1 MVSCTLTVNDSLFS
15 LPAPST
21 AVHST
26 VVSPNINVLPEGGM
40 HCALIFL
47 LVSSV
52 ASALKFTIDP
62 WGPEAS
68 AITGSAGKVMVGG
81 TPSANCVC
89 KTCAYETCDDGKAKA
104 KAKAIIINA

>member
-1 MVSCTLTVNDSLFS
+1 MVSCTLTVNDLLFS

-21 AVHST
+21 AVHTT
-26 VVSPNINVLPEGGM
+26 VVSPSLNVLPEGGM

-62 WGPEAS
+62 CGPEAS
-68 AITGSAGKVMVGG
+68 AVTGSAGKVMVGA

-89 KTCAYETCDDGKAKA
+89 ETCANERCDDVKA

>member
-1 MVSCTLTVNDSLFS
+1 MVSCTLTVNESLFS

-26 VVSPNINVLPEGGM
+26 VVSPSLNVLPEGGM

-52 ASALKFTIDP
+52 ASTLKFTIDP
-62 WGPEAS
+62 GGPEAS
-68 AITGSAGKVMVGG
+68 AITGLTGKVIVGG
-81 TPSANCVC
+81 VLSANCVC
-89 KTCAYETCDDGKAKA
+89 ETCANETCGDVKA
-104 KAKAIIINA
+104 KAKAISINA